1 MRSIDV
7 SDLPERFQRALA
19 EQAERIR
26 ARLAKKKDQEDGD
39 VPDLH
44 HSDLGVKGEVT
55 RADAYEDRG

>member
-26 ARLAKKKDQEDGD
+26 ARLAKKKEPENGD

-44 HSDLGVKGEVT
+44 RSNLGVRGELT
-55 RADAYEDRG
+55 RADAYEDRV